1 MRVKDIQEWGVLRK
15 KLYVCRCRVL
25 RQNSIL
31 PLNMIFFSF
40 LSLHF
45 LLLEGFFIDLHVKQ
59 KRKSQF

>member
-1 MRVKDIQEWGVLRK
+1 MEGFAAKFYFAIEYD
-15 KLYVCRCRVL
+15 
-25 RQNSIL
+25 
-31 PLNMIFFSF
+31 FFSF